1 MIVPE
6 EVIPPVYANTT
17 FPPKKVK
24 LPTLS
29 SVNLVLDDVCRI
41 RDVLAVVPTV
51 IVPMLVVKYELAP
64 SCLKRS
70 PAAGPISTYV
80 EVVEMVPLAVTAP
93 LVATVNPLNTPAAV
107 LLPILTACK
116 LPPADP

>member
-1 MIVPE
+1 VPE

-29 SVNLVLDDVCRI
+29 TVSRVLDTVCTTK
-41 RDVLAVVPTV
+41 DVLAVVPTV

-80 EVVEMVPLAVTAP
+80 EVVEIAPLAVMAPHVNPFAPRFTAP
-93 LVATVNPLNTPAAV
+93 VAPV
-107 LLPILTACK
+107 
-116 LPPADP
+116 